1 MGEGGEGCESGKSR
15 NSAKGIHHFPS
26 IFSARLSSQLV
37 LLMFQSRPQRL
48 DTSPPLKT
56 MKTHFSLKKRKI
68 SASFQRQGVSW
79 GVLVQVSGKGYVPG
93 RLGVAHQ
100 GLKPCHQLHTG
111 KQACW
116 PLGKTHT
123 SFRYPAIAT
132 QLPCEF
138 RFLTFPSDL
147 WRVCMRSCRRPP

>member
-1 MGEGGEGCESGKSR
+1 MREGGEGCEAGKSR
-15 NSAKGIHHFPS
+15 NSAKGIHHFLS

-56 MKTHFSLKKRKI
+56 MKTHFSLKKKSLPAFRDKE
-68 SASFQRQGVSW
+68 SPG
-79 GVLVQVSGKGYVPG
+79 GVLLRVSGKGHVPG
-93 RLGVAHQ
+93 SLGVAHQ
-100 GLKPCHQLHTG
+100 GIKPCHQLHTG
-111 KQACW
+111 NQACC
-116 PLGKTHT
+116 PLGKTHA
-123 SFRYPAIAT
+123 SFRCPAIAT